1 MAHPEVDDGA
11 TPRHVVVT
19 VPPDWYGVSGVVV
32 FRGYDDS
39 NEVQYLRVTI
49 NRPDEAIQ
57 VGLLE
62 WATETIKNNWRAR
75 EKK

>member
-1 MAHPEVDDGA
+1 M
-11 TPRHVVVT
+11 T
-19 VPPDWYGVSGVVV
+19 VPPGWYGVSGVVV
-32 FRGYDDS
+32 LRGYDDS
-39 NEVQYLRVTI
+39 NEVQYVRIVV

-62 WATETIKNNWRAR
+62 WALEMIKSNWRTR

>member
-1 MAHPEVDDGA
+1 
-11 TPRHVVVT
+11 VT
-19 VPPDWYGVSGVVV
+19 VPPGWYGVSGVVV
-32 FRGYDDS
+32 LRGYDDS
-39 NEVQYLRVTI
+39 NEVQYVRIVV

-62 WATETIKNNWRAR
+62 WALEMIKSNWRTR

>member
-1 MAHPEVDDGA
+1 MVL
-11 TPRHVVVT
+11 
-19 VPPDWYGVSGVVV
+19 
-32 FRGYDDS
+32 RGYDDS
-39 NEVQYLRVTI
+39 NEVQYVRIVV

-62 WATETIKNNWRAR
+62 WALEMIKSNWRTR